1 MRLGIFART
10 FPRPTLEATRD
21 AVIAQGLRTV
31 QFNPGLLGGP
41 SLPERL
47 DPADIARVSRAHA
60 ERGIEMAAVSGTYNM
75 AHPDPERRTG
85 GARRLRALIAAAP
98 ALGTRAVTLCTG
110 TRDPDDMWRDHR
122 DNASAEAWR
131 DMLESVGAAVE
142 AAEDAGVTV
151 LVEPEPGNVVRDAP
165 AARALLDELAS
176 PALGIVIDAANLLPP
191 ERLADQRRVM
201 DEAFELLG
209 ADIALAHAKDVRA
222 DGVVVTPGRGRVDYP
237 AYLALLSAAGVAGPL
252 ILHGL
257 AEDEVADSV
266 AFLGDIV
273 AMP

>member
-10 FPRPTLEATRD
+10 FPRPTLEATLD
-21 AVIAQGLRTV
+21 AVTAHGLRTV

-47 DPADIARVSRAHA
+47 DPADTGRVSRAHA
-60 ERGIEMAAVSGTYNM
+60 ERGLEMAAVSGTYNM
-75 AHPDPERRTG
+75 AHPDPGRRAD

-110 TRDPDDMWRDHR
+110 TRDPDDMWRDHPG
-122 DNASAEAWR
+122 NASAEAWR
-131 DMLESVGAAVE
+131 DMLDSVGAAVE
-142 AAEDAGVTV
+142 AAEAAGVTV

-165 AARALLDELAS
+165 LARALLDEIAS
-176 PALGIVIDAANLLPP
+176 PALRIVIDAANLLPP
-191 ERLADQRRVM
+191 ERLPDQGRVM
-201 DEAFELLG
+201 EEAFGLLG

-222 DGVVVTPGRGRVDYP
+222 DGDVVAAGRGCVDYP
-237 AYLALLSAAGVAGPL
+237 GYLGLLRAAGFTGPL

-257 AEDEVADSV
+257 AEHEVADSV
-266 AFLGDIV
+266 AFLSDIV
-273 AMP
+273 AMY